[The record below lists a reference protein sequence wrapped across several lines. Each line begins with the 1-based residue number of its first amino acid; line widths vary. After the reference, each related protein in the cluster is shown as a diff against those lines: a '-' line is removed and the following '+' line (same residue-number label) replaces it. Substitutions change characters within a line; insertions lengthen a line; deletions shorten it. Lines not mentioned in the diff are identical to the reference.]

1 MKDHNNE
8 KHSRISIKTFDE
20 KSGFHVYHVAK
31 LFYPESEIIILSD
44 SVSDS
49 ESSQAEFVISRD
61 ENGLT
66 VTDEDIVILTPGFDK
81 ESVKRLV
88 FEYLTKKTGKII
100 PWGTLIGVRPTKIA
114 SALLDK
120 GKSPDEIRNV
130 YRNDYLVTENKI
142 QLALNVAEKENEIL
156 SHGIKDECGIYI
168 DMPFCPSKCFYCSFL
183 SQPSSNKAVMDE
195 YLKTLEN
202 DIVLTGEKVKE
213 LGLKPRYIYFGGGTP
228 TAPGDEDFEH
238 VMKLISEHFKNGNE
252 IKEFTVECGRP
263 DSISEKKLMDMKKYG
278 CDRIS
283 INPQTFCDNTLKIIG
298 RNHSGVDIVNAYN
311 VATNMGFNSIN
322 MDVILGLPNETVET
336 AKDTVSKVIS
346 LEPENITVHGL
357 SMKKG
362 SYLSENKNIKL
373 PDAETVEGMFEITY
387 KLLYEAGYIPY
398 YLYRQKSI
406 SANME
411 NVGFS
416 KPGFESYYNIA
427 MMEETMPIISCGA
440 SGITK
445 SVIKTKEGRTIKR
458 HSSFKDVKLYID
470 NLDSI
475 LEEKFKLLDEMKIKL
490 N

>member
-1 MKDHNNE
+1 MKNDNNKE
-8 KHSRISIKTFDE
+8 KQNRISIETFDE

-31 LFYPESEIIILSD
+31 LFYPDSEIDILSNVD
-44 SVSDS
+44 SGVPD
-49 ESSQAEFVISRD
+49 FVISKD

-66 VTDEDIVILTPGFDK
+66 VTDEDVVILTPGFDK

-114 SALLDK
+114 SNLLDK
-120 GKSPDEIRNV
+120 GKSLDEIRNV

-142 QLALNVAEKENEIL
+142 QLALNIAEKENEVL

-183 SQPSSNKAVMDE
+183 SMPSSNKTMMED
-195 YLKTLEN
+195 YLKTLER
-202 DIVLTGEKVKE
+202 DIILTGEKVKE

-228 TAPGDEDFEH
+228 TAPDDAEFEH
-238 VMKLISEHFKNGNE
+238 IMMLIMKHFKEDND
-252 IKEFTVECGRP
+252 IVEFTVECGRP
-263 DSISEKKLMDMKKYG
+263 DSISDKKLLDMKKYG

-283 INPQTFCDNTLKIIG
+283 INPQTFCDETLRIIG
-298 RNHSGVDIVNAYN
+298 RNHSGLDIEKAYKKASA
-311 VATNMGFNSIN
+311 VGFKSIN
-322 MDVILGLPNETVET
+322 MDIILGLPGETEETVE
-336 AKDTVSKVIS
+336 DTVSKIIS
-346 LEPENITVHGL
+346 INPENVTVHGL
-357 SMKKG
+357 SMKRG
-362 SYLSENKNIKL
+362 SYLTENRDIKL
-373 PDAETVEGMFEITY
+373 PDAKTVEAMFDITY
-387 KLLYEAGYIPY
+387 ELLYKAGYIPY

-445 SVIKTKEGRTIKR
+445 SVIKTQDGRTIKR

-475 LEEKFKLLDEMKIKL
+475 LEEKFKLLDEMK
-490 N
+490 